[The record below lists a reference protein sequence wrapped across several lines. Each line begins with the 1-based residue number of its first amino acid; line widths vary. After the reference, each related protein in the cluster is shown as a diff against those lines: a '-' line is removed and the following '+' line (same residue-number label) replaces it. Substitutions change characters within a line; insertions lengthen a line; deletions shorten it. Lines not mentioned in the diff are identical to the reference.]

1 MHWQWIN
8 TPYSQFINSNSKQK
22 RNDVALKSSIRTIRR
37 YVKNRFK
44 TQNTRL
50 VRKRLWNVKNCFM
63 VKQVLKMISE
73 TLPEELWTKDMAKYI
88 IGVCKLKSINKFKLS
103 DDLVDDIH
111 LFLGW
116 AKQYSYPSFVKLVKN
131 HFFQNLLKAVDQCI
145 IPDCLRQE
153 IEMNNQ

>member
-1 MHWQWIN
+1 MDWQQIN
-8 TPYSQFINSNSKQK
+8 TSYSQSINSDSKQK
-22 RNDVALKSSIRTIRR
+22 RNDVALKSGIRAIRR
-37 YVKNRFK
+37 YIKNRFK
-44 TQNTRL
+44 MQNPRL
-50 VRKRLWNVKNCFM
+50 VRKRLWNVKNCLI

-73 TLPEELWTKDMAKYI
+73 MLPEELWTKDMAKYI

-131 HFFQNLLKAVDQCI
+131 HFFQNILKAVDQCI
-145 IPDCLRQE
+145 IPVCLRQE